1 MKHLAI
7 AAGLAAAIG
16 LTACGHSS
24 NVTTQSA
31 VTGAPSAGGDVLVQ
45 AGTEFRGRLQQEIAT
60 DKSHDGDTFT
70 IVQPD
75 ATIDGHLENIS
86 PAGMGKKPT
95 LTIVFDDIKLAD
107 GRTAPIDVR
116 LLHVGTFDAK
126 SHHWRTIGMML
137 GGAVAGHIAAGR
149 HHGGLMGAAGGYLLS
164 QQMKTNV
171 DVKPGSL
178 IAVRFLHDAVAQ
190 PTTSPSGR

>member
-1 MKHLAI
+1 MKRFTI

-24 NVTTQSA
+24 HVTTQSA
-31 VTGAPSAGGDVLVQ
+31 VTGAPSAGGDVLVT

-70 IVQPD
+70 IVQPN
-75 ATIDGHLENIS
+75 ATINGHLENIS
-86 PAGMGKKPT
+86 AAGMGKKPT

-137 GGAVAGHIAAGR
+137 GGAVAGHIAAGK

-164 QQMKTNV
+164 QQMKTNI
-171 DVKPGSL
+171 DVKPGTL

-190 PTTSPSGR
+190 PTTSPSAQ